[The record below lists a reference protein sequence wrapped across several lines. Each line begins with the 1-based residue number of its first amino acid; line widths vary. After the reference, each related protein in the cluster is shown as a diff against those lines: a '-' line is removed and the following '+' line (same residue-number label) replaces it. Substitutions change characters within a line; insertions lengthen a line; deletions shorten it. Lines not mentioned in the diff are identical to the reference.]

1 MNSNKALLERGIQ
14 TIGIS
19 VDQSQKDKLDLFLN
33 HVLAENK
40 KFNLTGIKDH
50 RDAIVKHLLDSLS
63 VSSHIKG
70 RTVVD
75 VGSGAGFPGIP
86 LAITQP
92 NKKIILV
99 ESKKKKAKFI
109 VMAAKMLE
117 LQNTI
122 VFDKRAE
129 EVSLKQSA
137 DAIISRA
144 LGSLNYFVE
153 KTKHMLKKD
162 GSLYA
167 MKGKN
172 PESEIRDLNKAWT
185 VAQIKKIDVPYLE
198 AERHLIT
205 ITRKHKGG

>member
-1 MNSNKALLERGIQ
+1 
-14 TIGIS
+14 
-19 VDQSQKDKLDLFLN
+19 
-33 HVLAENK
+33 
-40 KFNLTGIKDH
+40 
-50 RDAIVKHLLDSLS
+50 
-63 VSSHIKG
+63 
-70 RTVVD
+70 
-75 VGSGAGFPGIP
+75 
-86 LAITQP
+86 
-92 NKKIILV
+92 
-99 ESKKKKAKFI
+99 
-109 VMAAKMLE
+109 MAAKMLE